1 MQFPCTN
8 IPDICKHGCMAI
20 ADTLISQ
27 GIYGKYAIIYVY
39 TLVVDWHMGFFFF
52 FVCIIPL

>member
-1 MQFPCTN
+1 
-8 IPDICKHGCMAI
+8 MAI

-39 TLVVDWHMGFFFF
+39 TLVVDWHMIFFLF
-52 FVCIIPL
+52 CLL